1 MSTETKDSPYAV
13 ISTGGHQH
21 IVSEGD
27 VVFVEK
33 EEGEEG
39 DKITFETV
47 LLTGEGDDV
56 SVGTPEEKATVE
68 GEILEHG
75 RGKKIHGLKFKRKK
89 GYMRRWGHRQD
100 YTKVRITR
108 IDQ

>member
-21 IVSEGD
+21 TVSVGD

-39 DKITFETV
+39 DTITFDSV
-47 LLTGEGDDV
+47 LLTGDDDDV
-56 SVGTPEEKATVE
+56 TVGTPELKASVE
-68 GEILEHG
+68 GEVIEHG

-100 YTKVRITR
+100 YTKVKITK
-108 IDQ
+108 IA